1 MIVQLIKG
9 SSPTSITAQQH
20 IHIVYSD
27 SEHKAI
33 QEKRLLVEHPKLH
46 YYQGLHDIVITFL
59 LVMGEENTYA
69 IMSMLVNYHIRCRW
83 RVMCTSQLVC

>member
-1 MIVQLIKG
+1 MLNNTHKCTHTHTG
-9 SSPTSITAQQH
+9 
-20 IHIVYSD
+20 YSD
-27 SEHKAI
+27 SERKAI
-33 QEKRLLVEHPKLH
+33 QEQLARVILRLLVEHPKLH

-83 RVMCTSQLVC
+83 RDMCTS